1 MDHEPILTD
10 EQPTNPHKETTMKMI
25 LPLACA
31 ALSAALLAAI
41 PVSAQPADP
50 MASAKCSEA
59 GMKSANE
66 SMMKMTD
73 ATKKA
78 EVMKEMHTAKG
89 MMAKKDEKGCVTH
102 MEKAMGMMAG
112 TGMTA
117 GTGMMMDMQMMAPN
131 ANDSTS
137 TKGYKAAMMK
147 AMEGKPMMKFT
158 GDADIDFMSQMRAH
172 HQCAIDMAK
181 VVLANGKDAEVKK
194 LAQDIVTAQEK
205 EIATINA
212 WLKAKAK

>member
-1 MDHEPILTD
+1 
-10 EQPTNPHKETTMKMI
+10 MKMI
-25 LPLACA
+25 PPLACA
-31 ALSAALLAAI
+31 ALSVVLLTAI
-41 PVSAQPADP
+41 PVSAQPTDP

-73 ATKKA
+73 TTKKA

-102 MEKAMGMMAG
+102 MEKAMGMM
-112 TGMTA
+112 TGM
-117 GTGMMMDMQMMAPN
+117 GMMMDMQMMAPN

-137 TKGYKAAMMK
+137 TKGYKTAMMK

-158 GDADIDFMSQMRAH
+158 GDADLDFMSHMRSH
-172 HQCAIDMAK
+172 HQGAVDMAK
-181 VVLANGKDAEVKK
+181 VLLVNGKDSEVRK
-194 LAQDIVTAQEK
+194 LAQDIVKAQEK
-205 EIATINA
+205 EIVAIDA
-212 WLKAKAK
+212 WLKAKGNSH

>member
-1 MDHEPILTD
+1 
-10 EQPTNPHKETTMKMI
+10 MKMI
-25 LPLACA
+25 PPLACA
-31 ALSAALLAAI
+31 ALSVALLTAI
-41 PVSAQPADP
+41 PVSAQPSDP

-102 MEKAMGMMAG
+102 MEKAMGMM
-112 TGMTA
+112 TGM
-117 GTGMMMDMQMMAPN
+117 GMMMDMQMMAPN

-147 AMEGKPMMKFT
+147 AMEGRPMMKFT
-158 GDADIDFMSQMRAH
+158 GDADFDFMSHMRSH
-172 HQCAIDMAK
+172 HQGAVNMAK
-181 VVLANGKDAEVKK
+181 VVLANGKDSEVRK

-205 EIATINA
+205 EMVAIDA
-212 WLKAKAK
+212 WLRAKGNSN